1 MFEPLSAFL
10 IESTEKFSFEPK
22 LKYQKIKL
30 VCESSFLYFWKKM
43 HGVIIDICS
52 IKIVNL
58 WETVLIIS
66 VYRYSFLVEDC
77 YP

>member
-10 IESTEKFSFEPK
+10 IKSTEKFSFEPK
-22 LKYQKIKL
+22 IKDQKIKL
-30 VCESSFLYFWKKM
+30 VCESSFLLFWKKM
-43 HGVIIDICS
+43 NCVIIVICS
-52 IKIVNL
+52 IKIGNL